1 MQEWFEKNKNSI
13 MNYAIAL
20 DPKLLRDVTRSAA
33 RSINSI
39 NKEQVVGYLKRPNS
53 YEKQIRNTSWYLTT
67 RSQIYQRIIMH
78 YATMPCFDARSIVP
92 NYDFTK
98 TNNSDKKILKS
109 YYDTANLLRAWNINN
124 EFLKVTSTCFI
135 QDVSYNVVYADET
148 GLFLLPLPA
157 DHCRILAQFP
167 TGDFQF
173 AFNMQYFSANQNYLE
188 YWGSPFTQMYE
199 ASQNGS
205 NWQIVPQEYSACFK
219 FRSYDWSSI
228 IPPFS
233 GIFGNLIDL
242 LDAENVE
249 AISQQ
254 QDIFKLIYV
263 KLKTLSN
270 TNEPDAWQINPDT
283 VVEYFDR
290 MCNEALPEYTAATV
304 VPSNDDLGVIDFSSN
319 EKTAQT
325 NRILNATKNV
335 LNASGG
341 AQVLNSATISGSTA
355 YKYSII
361 SDGEFALSILPQI
374 EGWFNRIVA
383 TKISNPS
390 KIKFMHVTKFTR
402 EDYRKEMLEDA
413 QNSLP
418 TKLSILALN
427 GYDPIDVMSLNHLEE
442 DILHL
447 SDKFVN
453 PLNTSYT
460 KTGDNTKDESEM
472 TDDGIES
479 RDKETN

>member
-1 MQEWFEKNKNSI
+1 
-13 MNYAIAL
+13 
-20 DPKLLRDVTRSAA
+20 
-33 RSINSI
+33 
-39 NKEQVVGYLKRPNS
+39 
-53 YEKQIRNTSWYLTT
+53 
-67 RSQIYQRIIMH
+67 
-78 YATMPCFDARSIVP
+78 
-92 NYDFTK
+92 
-98 TNNSDKKILKS
+98 
-109 YYDTANLLRAWNINN
+109 
-124 EFLKVTSTCFI
+124 
-135 QDVSYNVVYADET
+135 
-148 GLFLLPLPA
+148 
-157 DHCRILAQFP
+157 
-167 TGDFQF
+167 
-173 AFNMQYFSANQNYLE
+173 
-188 YWGSPFTQMYE
+188 
-199 ASQNGS
+199 
-205 NWQIVPQEYSACFK
+205 
-219 FRSYDWSSI
+219 
-228 IPPFS
+228 
-233 GIFGNLIDL
+233 
-242 LDAENVE
+242 
-249 AISQQ
+249 
-254 QDIFKLIYV
+254 
-263 KLKTLSN
+263 
-270 TNEPDAWQINPDT
+270 
-283 VVEYFDR
+283 